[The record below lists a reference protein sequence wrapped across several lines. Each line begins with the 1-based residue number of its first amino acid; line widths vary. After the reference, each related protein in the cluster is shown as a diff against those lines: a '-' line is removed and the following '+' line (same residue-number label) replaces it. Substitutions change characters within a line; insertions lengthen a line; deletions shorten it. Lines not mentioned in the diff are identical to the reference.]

1 MRSYLMVSTTY
12 IITLIY
18 FEYFFISIHINFYKQ
33 FFWSIVDLQCFV
45 QFSSVSQSCPTLQPH
60 GTHGLQY
67 VRFPCPS
74 PTPGAYSNSCAS
86 YQWCCVS
93 FSYLS
98 LWVTYIEVT
107 RASFQ
112 ETTVRFLGWEDPME
126 KGKATYSS
134 ILAWRNP

>member
-1 MRSYLMVSTTY
+1 MVSTTY
-12 IITLIY
+12 MITLIY

-33 FFWSIVDLQCFV
+33 FFWSIVDLQCCV

-60 GTHGLQY
+60 GTHGLQH

-98 LWVTYIEVT
+98 LWFTYIEVT
-107 RASFQ
+107 QASFQ

-134 ILAWRNP
+134 ILAWRIPWTV